1 VEEDKKMRIIL
12 SIFTLACASA
22 AQARDVVFY
31 QWVTVHAKI
40 DGSLLARNPAWI
52 CLSFGEPV
60 RGEISV
66 DDKTYPVSDK
76 RGVLLYGLSQAQLES
91 FRKKVGQ
98 EVEVAGKFEPA
109 PSDRYPRYII
119 FDAK

>member
-1 VEEDKKMRIIL
+1 LGCV
-12 SIFTLACASA
+12 SA
-22 AQARDVVFY
+22 AQAKDVTFY

-40 DGSLLARNPAWI
+40 DGSLLARNAAWI
-52 CLSFGEPV
+52 CLDFGELV
-60 RGEISV
+60 RGEINV
-66 DDKTYPVSDK
+66 EKTYPVSDK

-98 EVEVAGKFEPA
+98 ELELTGKFEPA

-119 FDAK
+119 FDMK

>member
-1 VEEDKKMRIIL
+1 MKIIL
-12 SIFTLACASA
+12 SILILSCAAA
-22 AQARDVVFY
+22 AQAKDVAFY
-31 QWVTVHAKI
+31 KWVTVRAKI
-40 DGSLLARNPAWI
+40 DGSLLAQNPAGI

-60 RGEISV
+60 RGEVSV
-66 DDKTYPVSDK
+66 DDKSYAVSDK

-98 EVEVAGKFEPA
+98 EVELAGNFEPA

-119 FDAK
+119 FDMK